1 MIADVANPA
10 ASRTKP
16 LPDPAR
22 VTAARVR
29 LVEQGLTAVA
39 WAKSQ
44 GESPVLVSKVLS
56 GTRSC
61 VRGQSHR
68 IAVKLGIVDNLA
80 ACPAPVVSNRRVVSQ
95 DARV

>member
-10 ASRTKP
+10 AARTKP

-22 VTAARVR
+22 ITAARIR

-39 WAKSQ
+39 WAKSH

-61 VRGQSHR
+61 VRGQSRR
-68 IAVKLGIVDNLA
+68 IAVKLGIVDSVVA
-80 ACPAPVVSNRRVVSQ
+80 APAPVARDRRIASQ
-95 DARV
+95 RASA